1 MECCSQ
7 PLIGTNADVSAR
19 PKLTRSSDPFNT
31 FIIDT
36 GHQRFCH
43 DPYSQSW
50 FLKMNVDVFSDET
63 LQICCW
69 TRLFASSLKSLL
81 PLLRFGMA
89 DVQRRNFL
97 LMILNIVLGYLA
109 PLVTLLPI
117 CFNLGHSVPTIP

>member
-19 PKLTRSSDPFNT
+19 PELTRSSDPFNT

-50 FLKMNVDVFSDET
+50 FLKMNVDVFFPMKPSKYVVG
-63 LQICCW
+63 QG
-69 TRLFASSLKSLL
+69 FS
-81 PLLRFGMA
+81 P
-89 DVQRRNFL
+89 
-97 LMILNIVLGYLA
+97 
-109 PLVTLLPI
+109 
-117 CFNLGHSVPTIP
+117 HH